1 MNCADDLT
9 SVDVDAN
16 AGTLQIASA
25 STSSSVSLYPYIL
38 QSGSHTL
45 NAEDPSH
52 LQRVLRP
59 LDSKDTV
66 KTNDEIEGTEQGD
79 QRDGN
84 WSAGCLDSQAGDEEL
99 LVHVRFSELVRIKSI
114 LIGTGGGRLPTSP
127 RLARVW
133 VNRSNGISFDET
145 STVPGAQEWE
155 LLENENGS
163 RGSVEY
169 PVRISKFAN
178 VSELDLF
185 FSNTRSDQTRLF
197 YLGFMGESRQL
208 KKEPGEPMTVGAEN
222 AAPSLLDGM
231 KEEKRGANQ
240 PSAR

>member
-9 SVDVDAN
+9 SVDVDTN

-52 LQRVLRP
+52 LQRILRP

-99 LVHVRFSELVRIKSI
+99 LVHVRC
-114 LIGTGGGRLPTSP
+114 
-127 RLARVW
+127 
-133 VNRSNGISFDET
+133 
-145 STVPGAQEWE
+145 
-155 LLENENGS
+155 
-163 RGSVEY
+163 
-169 PVRISKFAN
+169 
-178 VSELDLF
+178 
-185 FSNTRSDQTRLF
+185 
-197 YLGFMGESRQL
+197 
-208 KKEPGEPMTVGAEN
+208 
-222 AAPSLLDGM
+222 SLLCLST
-231 KEEKRGANQ
+231 RQIN
-240 PSAR
+240 R